1 MERFINFDK
10 LPVVHGHWHVKP
22 DGVMHYE
29 SGKIID
35 KSHPHYN
42 LQSFMKLLKKISSI
56 KMHDFFAE
64 HGNEGTYKV
73 GETVVRHGDLPA
85 LAEEIE
91 KIIHLLF
98 EKKHMNKDESI
109 IENIA
114 CGQTSLRGK
123 IIQKDGDCLHIIYDS
138 NNSPVCSSLR
148 RNRGDEKN
156 LQRMKK
162 DIAKYLAH
170 EHHRASVSIHGTGLL
185 HHCPDHI
192 PHNIS
197 PFEFW
202 PDPIMMTF
210 RKNPSIVQF
219 EHKG

>member
-1 MERFINFDK
+1 MERFIDFDK
-10 LPVVHGHWHVKP
+10 TPVVHGHWHVKH

-29 SGKIID
+29 SGKITD
-35 KSHPHYN
+35 KSHPHHN
-42 LQSFMKLLKKISSI
+42 LQSFMNLLKKISSI

-64 HGNEGTYKV
+64 HGNDGTYKIGNSIV
-73 GETVVRHGDLPA
+73 GHGDLSC

-91 KIIHLLF
+91 KMLHF
-98 EKKHMNKDESI
+98 RNESTI
-109 IENIA
+109 DNIVF
-114 CGQTSLRGK
+114 GQTSLRGK
-123 IIQKDGDCLHIIYDS
+123 IIQKNGDCLHIICDS
-138 NNSPVCSSLR
+138 NNAPVCSSLR

-162 DIAKYLAH
+162 DIARYLAH
-170 EHHRASVSIHGTGLL
+170 EHHRASISIHGTGLL

-197 PFEFW
+197 PLEFW

-210 RKNPSIVQF
+210 RNNPSIVQF
-219 EHKG
+219 GHKG